1 MGLGVLLMRLT
12 LGVLVAA
19 GMFAAPFTATGQT
32 RFSNA
37 GLPKLE
43 DVRTLQLPGV
53 FLDDPNR
60 GFLHSFKLS
69 VDFGVALT
77 EKRRQPTQ
85 LKQNSYGTQLGL
97 SFGIG
102 SMGFAA
108 ISGNYSRENIK
119 STILAFPLSLD
130 ANSDAGGGDIVLG
143 IAPLP
148 FLRAG
153 VLGGFGVGNNS
164 YQFVGVPA
172 APVGAD
178 SSGYRFGGFVG
189 ASYPVG
195 PVLLSLDAT
204 VITIR
209 NRQYY
214 GPSNST
220 PVAHF
225 GSTIG
230 LLHLNAMYNI
240 TARLRLNAGIVL
252 NQVFSEKIAPA
263 ERGLDRSW
271 FTLQSGLTYQLSDR
285 WEISIKGLTWLS
297 NQRMRYSR
305 ASIGAAYRF

>member
-1 MGLGVLLMRLT
+1 MRLT
-12 LGVLVAA
+12 LGILVAA
-19 GMFAAPFTATGQT
+19 GMFAAPFTATAQT

-53 FLDDPNR
+53 FLNDPNR

-69 VDFGVALT
+69 VDFGAALT
-77 EKRRQPTQ
+77 EKRRQPAQ
-85 LKQNSYGTQLGL
+85 LKQNSYDTQLGL

-108 ISGNYSRENIK
+108 ITGTYSRENIK

-130 ANSDAGGGDIVLG
+130 ANADTGGADVLLG

-148 FLRAG
+148 FLRFG
-153 VLGGFGVGNNS
+153 VLGGFGTASNS
-164 YQFVGVPA
+164 YLFVGVPA
-172 APVGAD
+172 SPVGAD
-178 SSGYRFGGFVG
+178 SSGYRFGGFAG
-189 ASYPVG
+189 ASYPLG
-195 PVLLSLDAT
+195 PVLVSLDAT
-204 VITIR
+204 IVTIR
-209 NRQYY
+209 NRQDY

-230 LLHLNAMYNI
+230 LLHLSAMYNI
-240 TARLRLNAGIVL
+240 TPRLRLNAGIVL

-271 FTLQSGLTYQLSDR
+271 FTLQSGLTYQINDR
-285 WEISIKGLTWLS
+285 WEVSLKGLTWLS

-305 ASIGAAYRF
+305 ATVGAAYRF

>member
-1 MGLGVLLMRLT
+1 MGVGVLLMRLT

-77 EKRRQPTQ
+77 EKRRQPAQ

-148 FLRAG
+148 FLKSIEDDPKNKAMKERIA
-153 VLGGFGVGNNS
+153 LF
-164 YQFVGVPA
+164 QK
-172 APVGAD
+172 
-178 SSGYRFGGFVG
+178 RFGSRNPKYYTSIFPPHRIRALLRDDKAFEAFLKDDNAAEAWVFANADRSKTDQEGTF
-189 ASYPVG
+189 SYISIRE
-195 PVLLSLDAT
+195 LLAP
-204 VITIR
+204 ITI
-209 NRQYY
+209 
-214 GPSNST
+214 GILP
-220 PVAHF
+220 
-225 GSTIG
+225 G
-230 LLHLNAMYNI
+230 L
-240 TARLRLNAGIVL
+240 
-252 NQVFSEKIAPA
+252 
-263 ERGLDRSW
+263 
-271 FTLQSGLTYQLSDR
+271 
-285 WEISIKGLTWLS
+285 
-297 NQRMRYSR
+297 
-305 ASIGAAYRF
+305 AS

>member
-1 MGLGVLLMRLT
+1 MRLT
-12 LGVLVAA
+12 LGIIVAA
-19 GMFAAPFTATGQT
+19 GVFAAPFTATGQT

-43 DVRTLQLPGV
+43 DVRTLQLPGI

-69 VDFGVALT
+69 VDFGAALT
-77 EKRRQPTQ
+77 EKRRQPAQ
-85 LKQNSYGTQLGL
+85 LKQNSYDTQLGL
-97 SFGIG
+97 SFGIS
-102 SMGFAA
+102 SMGFAS
-108 ISGNYSRENIK
+108 ITGTYSRENIK

-130 ANSDAGGGDIVLG
+130 ANSDTGGADVLLG

-148 FLRAG
+148 FLRFG
-153 VLGGFGVGNNS
+153 VLGGFGTASNS
-164 YQFVGVPA
+164 YLFVGVPA
-172 APVGAD
+172 SPVGAD
-178 SSGYRFGGFVG
+178 SSGYRFGGFAG

-195 PVLLSLDAT
+195 PVLVSLDAT
-204 VITIR
+204 IVTIR
-209 NRQYY
+209 NRQDY

-230 LLHLNAMYNI
+230 LLHLSAMYNI
-240 TARLRLNAGIVL
+240 TPRLRLNAGIVL

-271 FTLQSGLTYQLSDR
+271 FTLQSGLTYQINDR
-285 WEISIKGLTWLS
+285 WEVSLKGLTWLS

-305 ASIGAAYRF
+305 ASIGTAYRF